1 MSTRAQLGRTAP
13 LAALALLAASLAG
26 ACAAGVPAVPPSA
39 AAAGSPAVTAPVAPT
54 TPPSLPADAIAHPTG
69 PNDVVL
75 RAGTRGGFVRLQTV
89 MSRVPAFTLYGD
101 GRALVLPPDDEAGG
115 GADDVELPM
124 LRETQLSED
133 EVQALLQYA
142 LLEGRLGT
150 ARDEYPGNMDASST
164 VFDLHAD
171 GTDRSIVV
179 TGLTDDPAPGP
190 DAAAMRAFADLVAKL
205 RAIPTDA
212 DYASDRT
219 IAFIAETEGAQGPV
233 EAWPWTDLSPAD
245 FAQPADDAAIPFPS
259 HILDA
264 GQVEAAAPLSGGE
277 PALVSVEGPDG
288 RTYSLHLRPA
298 LPDEVP
304 GG

>member
-1 MSTRAQLGRTAP
+1 M
-13 LAALALLAASLAG
+13 
-26 ACAAGVPAVPPSA
+26 PATPSA
-39 AAAGSPAVTAPVAPT
+39 AILPGSPPATAPATPSA
-54 TPPSLPADAIAHPTG
+54 PPSLPADAIEHPTG

-89 MSRVPAFTLYGD
+89 MSRVPEFTLYGD
-101 GRALVLPPDDEAGG
+101 GRALVLPPDDDAGG
-115 GADDVELPM
+115 GRGGGLNPGAAGGDVEIPV
-124 LRETQLSED
+124 LRETRLTED
-133 EVQALLQYA
+133 EVQALLKYA

-150 ARDEYPGNMDASST
+150 ARDAYMGGNMDAPST

-171 GTDRSIVV
+171 GADRSILV

-190 DAAAMRAFADLVAKL
+190 DAAAIKAFADLVAKL
-205 RAIPTDA
+205 RSIPTDA

-219 IAFIAETEGAQGPV
+219 IAYLAETEGPQGVQVQP
-233 EAWPWTDLSPAD
+233 WPWTDLAPAD

-259 HILDA
+259 HLLDA
-264 GQVEAAAPLSGGE
+264 GQVEAASSLSGGK
-277 PALVSVEGPDG
+277 PAMVSVKGPDG
-288 RTYSLHLRPA
+288 RTYSLLLRPA